1 MKKSTCGSSSVGLI
15 LSIWHNHGS
24 RLSKSFQWSCI
35 GLIGFFIFSLT
46 IEILPGLGKHL
57 ILFFFWLFLFYARPV
72 GPIWAPLAAEPITM
86 LQTKFCTKDSFLTPT
101 CQMCKPGIQSSIRLW
116 EILNSSPFTS
126 TAGAVELLLH
136 HCGWWEP
143 SPEGQDLLQ
152 GCHAQLCSTILPR
165 WVKHRACASSVD

>member
-57 ILFFFWLFLFYARPV
+57 ILFFFLAFSFLCQTCGPYLGTLGSWTHNHASNQILHQRQLFNPNLSDVQTWDSVQHQAV
-72 GPIWAPLAAEPITM
+72 GDTQFLSFHQHCWCSGAALAPLWMVGTQPGGSGFAAGLPCPA
-86 LQTKFCTKDSFLTPT
+86 LLNHFA
-101 CQMCKPGIQSSIRLW
+101 QMGK
-116 EILNSSPFTS
+116 T
-126 TAGAVELLLH
+126 
-136 HCGWWEP
+136 
-143 SPEGQDLLQ
+143 Q
-152 GCHAQLCSTILPR
+152 GLC
-165 WVKHRACASSVD
+165 